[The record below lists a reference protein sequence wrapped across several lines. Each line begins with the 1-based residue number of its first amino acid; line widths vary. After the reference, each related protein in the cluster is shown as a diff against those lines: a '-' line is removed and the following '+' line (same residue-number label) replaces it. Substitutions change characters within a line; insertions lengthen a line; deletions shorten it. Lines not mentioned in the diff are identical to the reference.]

1 MRSATSGRR
10 NRDWMLPSQSSN
22 MSQQLSFIV
31 AFASV
36 FGAAEAMRQTQAKSR
51 RQEHRSRKNNLLV
64 HCTKS
69 SRYSAEIEGKH
80 VVLSGDKLYIDT
92 GTEYDV
98 PFGHP
103 FAGYFMPFAETQFEG
118 LVSTICDDP
127 PIMNWIYVDRQTY
140 EVKFGTR
147 AWAEPNFKGPF
158 DCTRQDR
165 RLTLGGWEGFVA
177 VKEGNFWALY
187 FDLECDRLRSKV
199 AEGTP
204 VLEVELQRIEM
215 RTAKPE
221 IPKPDAN
228 GDEENLAVPK
238 QETNGYEDKH
248 EQEEGKPVK
257 SVKLE
262 SPEVD

>member
-1 MRSATSGRR
+1 M
-10 NRDWMLPSQSSN
+10 
-22 MSQQLSFIV
+22 
-31 AFASV
+31 
-36 FGAAEAMRQTQAKSR
+36 
-51 RQEHRSRKNNLLV
+51 
-64 HCTKS
+64 
-69 SRYSAEIEGKH
+69 
-80 VVLSGDKLYIDT
+80 
-92 GTEYDV
+92 
-98 PFGHP
+98 
-103 FAGYFMPFAETQFEG
+103 
-118 LVSTICDDP
+118 
-127 PIMNWIYVDRQTY
+127 DRQTY

-248 EQEEGKPVK
+248 EREEGKPIK